1 MLFRHIANG
10 QTAALVD
17 THDRRVLRAHMRV
30 VVRRGDSLWAIARR
44 HGVDVHQ
51 LASMNGLQPE
61 DTLRAGQ
68 HLRLVSTAAAETGTG
83 ITAAS
88 APTIATG
95 TAHTRKVTYIV
106 RAGDTLARIA
116 RVFQVTVAQL
126 VSWNSLEQTAIAP
139 GQHLLIRVA
148 SR

>member
-1 MLFRHIANG
+1 
-10 QTAALVD
+10 
-17 THDRRVLRAHMRV
+17 
-30 VVRRGDSLWAIARR
+30 
-44 HGVDVHQ
+44 
-51 LASMNGLQPE
+51 MNGLQPE

-83 ITAAS
+83 VTAVSATTVAS
-88 APTIATG
+88 G

-106 RAGDTLARIA
+106 RAGDTLVRIA

-126 VSWNSLEQTAIAP
+126 VSWNSLEQTALAP